1 MRGREQ
7 QHINLVSATFDP
19 MSLPLPAST
28 APPPDPNVSVPIP
41 SAPMPPSS
49 LPAGS
54 LALTATS
61 PPAGSLPLAARASS
75 SAVGVMTNEQLTVAV
90 VDLGRMMAGV
100 HAFLLGPQ
108 PGVAPTHP
116 QPQLPPA
123 PKPQQPP
130 GPQQLPSPA
139 SGAVYTYGMPQD
151 STAHNTAPAPAAPHD
166 SVPIQEIQFPH
177 SPSPLPPWL
186 TDIAPPVYSSAPGR
200 LSVHSTPPTTAG
212 FGHGGVPASGT
223 LYGGVDGPIFHGS
236 TFWSTPAAAPPLGGA
251 PSAAA
256 PVTFGAAPF

>member
-1 MRGREQ
+1 
-7 QHINLVSATFDP
+7 

-28 APPPDPNVSVPIP
+28 APPPDPNVSVPLP
-41 SAPMPPSS
+41 SAPIPQSS
-49 LPAGS
+49 MA
-54 LALTATS
+54 
-61 PPAGSLPLAARASS
+61 AGSLPLAAGASS
-75 SAVGVMTNEQLTVAV
+75 PAVGVMTNEQLTAAV
-90 VDLGRMMAGV
+90 VELGRLMAGV

-123 PKPQQPP
+123 PTPQQPS
-130 GPQQLPSPA
+130 GPNSQQQLPSPA

-151 STAHNTAPAPAAPHD
+151 STAHTTAPAPAVSHD

-186 TDIAPPVYSSAPGR
+186 NDIAPPVYSSAPGR
-200 LSVHSTPPTTAG
+200 PSVHSTPHITAG
-212 FGHGGVPASGT
+212 FDHGGVPASGT

-236 TFWSTPAAAPPLGGA
+236 TFWSAPAAAPALGGA
-251 PSAAA
+251 PLAAA
-256 PVTFGAAPF
+256 PVTFSAAPF